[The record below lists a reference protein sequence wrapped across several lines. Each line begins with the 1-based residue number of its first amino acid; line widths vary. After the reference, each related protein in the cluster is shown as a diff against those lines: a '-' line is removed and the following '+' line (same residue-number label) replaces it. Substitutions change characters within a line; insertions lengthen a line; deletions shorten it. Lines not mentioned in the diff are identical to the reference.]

1 MGGRCMITLTDLY
14 YLLRRSVG
22 DVADVKLD
30 YANIILTSSCCTM
43 YLKYND
49 KLGVLAGSCVINRDG
64 KAPLIYNASINLCLP
79 NLEESRNWSLQA
91 LDPDVVSTTFR
102 ESYLAYVNSKH
113 LSTDKNVRYSFRRL
127 LLKLKQLNTA

>member
-1 MGGRCMITLTDLY
+1 MISITEIY

-30 YANIILTSSCCTM
+30 YANISLGSSCCTM

-49 KLGVLAGSCVINRDG
+49 KLGVLAGSCVINRVG
-64 KAPLIYNASINLCLP
+64 KAPLIYNSSINLCLP
-79 NLEESRNWSLQA
+79 NLEESRNWALQV
-91 LDPDVVSTTFR
+91 LDPDVVSSAFR
-102 ESYLAYVNSKH
+102 DAYLIYVNSKQ

>member
-1 MGGRCMITLTDLY
+1 MITLTDLY

-30 YANIILTSSCCTM
+30 YANIVLTSSCCTM

-91 LDPDVVSTTFR
+91 LDPDVVSNAFR

>member
-1 MGGRCMITLTDLY
+1 MITLTDLY

-30 YANIILTSSCCTM
+30 YANISLTSSCCTM

-79 NLEESRNWSLQA
+79 NLEESRNWSLQV
-91 LDPDVVSTTFR
+91 LDPDVVSTVFR

-113 LSTDKNVRYSFRRL
+113 FEHR
-127 LLKLKQLNTA
+127 

>member
-1 MGGRCMITLTDLY
+1 MITLTDLY

-30 YANIILTSSCCTM
+30 YANIVLTSSCCTM

-91 LDPDVVSTTFR
+91 LDPDVVSNAFR

-113 LSTDKNVRYSFRRL
+113 LSTDNNVRYSFRRL

>member
-1 MGGRCMITLTDLY
+1 MITLTDLY

-22 DVADVKLD
+22 DIADVKLD
-30 YANIILTSSCCTM
+30 YANIRLGCGCCTM

-49 KLGVLAGSCVINRDG
+49 KLGVLAGSCVINRAG

-79 NLEESRNWSLQA
+79 NLEKSRNWSLQV
-91 LDPDVVSTTFR
+91 LDPDVVSTAFR
-102 ESYLAYVNSKH
+102 DAYLAYVGSKH
-113 LSTDKNVRYSFRRL
+113 LCTDKNVRYSFRRL

>member
-1 MGGRCMITLTDLY
+1 MITLNDLY

-30 YANIILTSSCCTM
+30 YANISLTSSCCTM

-49 KLGVLAGSCVINRDG
+49 RLGILAGSCVINRG
-64 KAPLIYNASINLCLP
+64 ALPPLIYNASISLCLP
-79 NLEESRNWSLQA
+79 NLEESRNWALQV
-91 LDPDVVSTTFR
+91 LDPDVVSGSFR
-102 ESYLAYVNSKH
+102 ESYLAYISSKH

>member
-1 MGGRCMITLTDLY
+1 MITLTDLY

-30 YANIILTSSCCTM
+30 YANIVLTSSCCTM

-64 KAPLIYNASINLCLP
+64 KAPLIYNANINLCLP

-91 LDPDVVSTTFR
+91 LDPDVVSNAFR